1 MGIKE
6 NKSNDSGLRVNF
18 DEMEDVGG
26 VTHYKGK
33 PFTGVTFS
41 LHQNSEVEDEV
52 QMLEGLKHG
61 KASEYSDDGSLVMES
76 IYKNDEIDDFG
87 DFIWTDITLSSF
99 NKDIYEYD
107 RITTYIK
114 AVKKN
119 HQKNFPDW
127 PDIIFSKFNDRVLEK
142 LITNNKVRL
151 PDEIVLKAEKEIQ
164 SQEIDELMD
173 KFRWDKNDDE
183 KRAGLKEAIESLQI
197 KQDNH
202 DKLKK
207 EVSGL

>member
-18 DEMEDVGG
+18 DEMEDVGV

-41 LHQNSEVEDEV
+41 LHQNGEVEDEV

-87 DFIWTDITLSSF
+87 DSIWTDITLSSF

-107 RITTYIK
+107 RITTYIE
-114 AVKKN
+114 AVKKI

-142 LITNNKVRL
+142 LITSNKVRI

-164 SQEIDELMD
+164 SQEIDEMM
-173 KFRWDKNDDE
+173 
-183 KRAGLKEAIESLQI
+183 G
-197 KQDNH
+197 
-202 DKLKK
+202 
-207 EVSGL
+207 